1 MYMMNADDKQMKVE
15 KVKTWQK
22 QNRDRY
28 NKYMRTYMKTYKPK
42 MTKGLKRELMPNKND
57 FEYDENGKVILKFN

>member
-1 MYMMNADDKQMKVE
+1 MNADELKKE

-22 QNRDRY
+22 LNRNRY

-42 MTKGLKRELMPNKND
+42 TTKGLKRELMPNIND